1 MSSDEA
7 KDALVKLEKSKVP
20 SEVLE
25 AAYDAAE
32 FGAEKMIK
40 YDKKREKIIMEGH
53 LGKLSSHQSVEL
65 WSGPYTPDSFDNMI
79 KMVSQKI
86 FKNYQN
92 YLLHF
97 TWELQS
103 YLDDYLTLLFTILE
117 K

>member
-1 MSSDEA
+1 MRARIITQMSSDEA

-65 WSGPYTPDSFDNMI
+65 WTVRSIHSG
-79 KMVSQKI
+79 
-86 FKNYQN
+86 
-92 YLLHF
+92 
-97 TWELQS
+97 
-103 YLDDYLTLLFTILE
+103 
-117 K
+117 